1 MWTHLCWTIA
11 PSRTT
16 KVEETILHACADM
29 CTQAHNHA
37 QTHTQKVSTGCW
49 LPFTWKPTTCGCHH
63 WRQPR
68 TSGSLCTASTN
79 TQEPHS
85 NLNCVK
91 LLHQIVAAHLQ
102 VDPLPTHTHIH
113 THNHANMCRHQQL
126 ASTTAHTHTLP
137 QMHSG
142 RCRCKQLNCTRC
154 FR

>member
-37 QTHTQKVSTGCW
+37 QTHTQKMSTGCW

-85 NLNCVK
+85 NLKCVK
-91 LLHQIVAAHLQ
+91 LLHQIVAAHKT
-102 VDPLPTHTHIH
+102 PSPHTHTH
-113 THNHANMCRHQQL
+113 THAQPRKHVQTPATCINYR
-126 ASTTAHTHTLP
+126 AHTHY
-137 QMHSG
+137 H
-142 RCRCKQLNCTRC
+142 KCTVGGADASN
-154 FR
+154 